1 VIFKKQ
7 NPTLTLPLKKGEGT
21 LTPPSTKGGVEK
33 GNNTKHLPLLNGKL
47 RRARTP
53 SSSPC

>member
-21 LTPPSTKGGVEK
+21 LTPSFYKRGVEK
-33 GNNTKHLPLLNGKL
+33 GQITKLLPLLRGRL
-47 RRARTP
+47 GGG
-53 SSSPC
+53 

>member
-21 LTPPSTKGGVEK
+21 LTPPSTKGGIEK
-33 GNNTKHLPLLNGKL
+33 GENTKLLPLLRG
-47 RRARTP
+47 
-53 SSSPC
+53 S

>member
-21 LTPPSTKGGVEK
+21 LTPPSTKGGVGK
-33 GNNTKHLPLLNGKL
+33 GKNPTLTL
-47 RRARTP
+47 RLKKGEGTLTP
-53 SSSPC
+53 FFY